1 MMYSNRV
8 CERLHD
14 EHMATLA
21 LLEKLE
27 RFFANNKPPEV
38 IDAGARTL
46 LVDLAVAFENE
57 IWRHFAFEE
66 KYLFDYRSTF
76 DLGQRGSGLTA
87 TLLNGHGMPGLRARQ
102 ISIESRRHE
111 THVRAAFFGDPDAMA
126 VDQHAAV
133 FLKWLQ

>member
-21 LLEKLE
+21 LLERLE
-27 RFFANNKPPEV
+27 RFVANNKPLEA

-46 LVDLAVAFENE
+46 LVDLAMAFVNE

-66 KYLFDYRSTF
+66 KYPFDYRSTF
-76 DLGQRGSGLTA
+76 DLGQRNSGLTA
-87 TLLNGHGMPGLRARQ
+87 TDLNGHGMPRLRARQ
-102 ISIESRRHE
+102 ISIENRRHQP
-111 THVRAAFFGDPDAMA
+111 HVRTAFFGDPDAMA

-133 FLKWLQ
+133 FLKRLQ